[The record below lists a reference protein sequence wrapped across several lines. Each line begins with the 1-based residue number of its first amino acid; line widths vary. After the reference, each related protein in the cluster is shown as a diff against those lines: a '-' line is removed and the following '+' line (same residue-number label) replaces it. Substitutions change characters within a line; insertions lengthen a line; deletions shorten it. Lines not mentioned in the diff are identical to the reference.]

1 MVVPTFFKTF
11 TYNKKFDPK
20 MHIAHHLHPIQQ
32 QHLLL
37 LQLCCE
43 LMCLMLKGSRV
54 CKTQGRSYP
63 PPPQM
68 EYCVCVYEFTNSWR
82 AGTLTADASQ
92 LCSFKPKQ
100 AASLDTQGLG
110 RRTKCPI
117 KGDPYILLLWADACL
132 LLYNCL
138 SPNNHTKAF
147 PKWPKLFGINKPFPP
162 CWSRLCTH
170 HSVTKLWKNV
180 SLQINV

>member
-1 MVVPTFFKTF
+1 MVVCTYIPFSKYLPTNTTK
-11 TYNKKFDPK
+11 N
-20 MHIAHHLHPIQQ
+20 LIQKCILRIICIQ
-32 QHLLL
+32 FSSSSISSSSS
-37 LQLCCE
+37 CAE

-63 PPPQM
+63 PQM
-68 EYCVCVYEFTNSWR
+68 EYCVRVYEFLKSWNSNCR
-82 AGTLTADASQ
+82 CKPALQLQAQASCIIRHTRSRSTDKVSHQRGPLCTLS
-92 LCSFKPKQ
+92 
-100 AASLDTQGLG
+100 
-110 RRTKCPI
+110 
-117 KGDPYILLLWADACL
+117 WCL

-170 HSVTKLWKNV
+170 PSVAKL
-180 SLQINV
+180 

>member
-1 MVVPTFFKTF
+1 
-11 TYNKKFDPK
+11 
-20 MHIAHHLHPIQQ
+20 MHIAHHLHPIQQQ

-63 PPPQM
+63 PQM
-68 EYCVCVYEFTNSWR
+68 EYCVRVYEFLKSWNSNCR
-82 AGTLTADASQ
+82 CKPALQ
-92 LCSFKPKQ
+92 LQAQ

>member
-1 MVVPTFFKTF
+1 MLPLQLMVVSTFFKIF
-11 TYNKKFDPK
+11 TTKN
-20 MHIAHHLHPIQQ
+20 LIQKCILRIICIQ
-32 QHLLL
+32 FSSSISSSSS
-37 LQLCCE
+37 CAE

-117 KGDPYILLLWADACL
+117 KGDPAIYYYSELMHASCYITAYRQTTTLKHFQ
-132 LLYNCL
+132 NGP
-138 SPNNHTKAF
+138 S
-147 PKWPKLFGINKPFPP
+147 
-162 CWSRLCTH
+162 
-170 HSVTKLWKNV
+170 
-180 SLQINV
+180 SLA

>member
-1 MVVPTFFKTF
+1 
-11 TYNKKFDPK
+11 
-20 MHIAHHLHPIQQ
+20 MHIAHHLHPIQQQQ

-68 EYCVCVYEFTNSWR
+68 EYCVCVRVYEFLKSWNSNCR
-82 AGTLTADASQ
+82 CKPALQ
-92 LCSFKPKQ
+92 LQAQ

-117 KGDPYILLLWADACL
+117 KGDPYRQTT
-132 LLYNCL
+132 
-138 SPNNHTKAF
+138 TKMAAMLRYVQ
-147 PKWPKLFGINKPFPP
+147 LFGINKLRFRPGILKIFLFFQ
-162 CWSRLCTH
+162 SAVQNL
-170 HSVTKLWKNV
+170 
-180 SLQINV
+180 

>member
-117 KGDPYILLLWADACL
+117 KGDPAIYYYSELMHASCYITAYRQTTTLKHFQ
-132 LLYNCL
+132 NGP
-138 SPNNHTKAF
+138 S
-147 PKWPKLFGINKPFPP
+147 
-162 CWSRLCTH
+162 
-170 HSVTKLWKNV
+170 
-180 SLQINV
+180 SLA

>member
-1 MVVPTFFKTF
+1 
-11 TYNKKFDPK
+11 
-20 MHIAHHLHPIQQ
+20 MHIAHHLHPIQQQ

-68 EYCVCVYEFTNSWR
+68 EYCVCVRVYEFLKSWNSNCR
-82 AGTLTADASQ
+82 CKPALQLQAQASCIIRHTRSRSTDKVSHQ
-92 LCSFKPKQ
+92 RGPC
-100 AASLDTQGLG
+100 
-110 RRTKCPI
+110 
-117 KGDPYILLLWADACL
+117 YILLLWADACL

-162 CWSRLCTH
+162 CWSRLCTLI
-170 HSVTKLWKNV
+170 TLLQNFKKMFGFKLTFRHK
-180 SLQINV
+180 

>member
-1 MVVPTFFKTF
+1 MVVSTFFKIF
-11 TYNKKFDPK
+11 TTTKN
-20 MHIAHHLHPIQQ
+20 LIQKCILRIICIQ
-32 QHLLL
+32 FSSSISSSSS
-37 LQLCCE
+37 CAE

-170 HSVTKLWKNV
+170 HSVTKL
-180 SLQINV
+180 

>member
-37 LQLCCE
+37 LQLCWE

-117 KGDPYILLLWADACL
+117 KGDPAIYYYSELMHASCYITAYRQTTTLKHFQ
-132 LLYNCL
+132 NGP
-138 SPNNHTKAF
+138 S
-147 PKWPKLFGINKPFPP
+147 
-162 CWSRLCTH
+162 
-170 HSVTKLWKNV
+170 
-180 SLQINV
+180 SLA

>member
-20 MHIAHHLHPIQQ
+20 MHIAHHLHPIQQQ

-117 KGDPYILLLWADACL
+117 KGDPAIYYYSELMHASCYITAYRQTTTLKHFQ
-132 LLYNCL
+132 NGP
-138 SPNNHTKAF
+138 S
-147 PKWPKLFGINKPFPP
+147 
-162 CWSRLCTH
+162 
-170 HSVTKLWKNV
+170 
-180 SLQINV
+180 SLA

>member
-32 QHLLL
+32 QQHLLL
-37 LQLCCE
+37 LQLCWE

-117 KGDPYILLLWADACL
+117 KGDPAIYYYSELMHASCYITAYRQTTTLKHFQ
-132 LLYNCL
+132 NGP
-138 SPNNHTKAF
+138 S
-147 PKWPKLFGINKPFPP
+147 
-162 CWSRLCTH
+162 
-170 HSVTKLWKNV
+170 
-180 SLQINV
+180 SLA